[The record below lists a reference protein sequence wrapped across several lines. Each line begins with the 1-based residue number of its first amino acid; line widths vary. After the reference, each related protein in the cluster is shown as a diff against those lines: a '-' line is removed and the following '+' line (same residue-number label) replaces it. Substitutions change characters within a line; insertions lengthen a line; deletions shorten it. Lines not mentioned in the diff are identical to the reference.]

1 MPAASCED
9 PAPNLERMD
18 GVRAHLVDEATA
30 RALADIFQALA
41 DPTRARII
49 SALAAREL
57 CVGEL
62 AALLGMSI
70 SAISHQLR
78 LLRRLRVV
86 KYRRQGQHIFYGL
99 DDDHVAALYRCG
111 LEHVRHAWPALPKL
125 VGHDL
130 T

>member
-1 MPAASCED
+1 MPAACCEE
-9 PAPNLERMD
+9 PTLNQERVNA
-18 GVRAHLVDEATA
+18 VRPHLVDEATA
-30 RALADIFQALA
+30 RAMADIFQALA

-49 SALAAREL
+49 SALAAQEL

-86 KYRRQGQHIFYGL
+86 KYRRQGQHIFYAL
-99 DDDHVAALYRCG
+99 DDEHVAALYRCG
-111 LEHVRHAWPALPKL
+111 LEHVRHGEAALPQKL
-125 VGHDL
+125 G
-130 T
+130 